1 MKRIAGELKS
11 SKGFLALDLLF
22 DSRAKGQRDRGAK
35 GKQAQHPRADLPL
48 SLRMSQPSW

>member
-22 DSRAKGQRDRGAK
+22 DSRGKRGKGIEGQRESK
-35 GKQAQHPRADLPL
+35 
-48 SLRMSQPSW
+48 PSIQG